1 MHALSSEA
9 TCRLGY
15 AAPLECCNHSAQEHP
30 PVCQLASPEHPT
42 SIFKGLCCWPFL
54 ILPSFVI
61 PGQETFLQLSW
72 ASPAMLSKG
81 QIQCSCT
88 HSLLA
93 WRSAKLRLSGSTHCF
108 MRPLRCMSK
117 QRLERNRCLSSTI
130 RLETLTG
137 SCLGL
142 LALPRWMLSE
152 MVCVVFL
159 PQLLQKVLFL
169 HYAQSSFAM

>member
-1 MHALSSEA
+1 MGREEEKSQDCWTQQVNARTVFRSHMQAGVCSSFRVLQPQC
-9 TCRLGY
+9 TRT
-15 AAPLECCNHSAQEHP
+15 PSSMSAGFTR
-30 PVCQLASPEHPT
+30 ASYMYFQRSLLLTIPY
-42 SIFKGLCCWPFL
+42 
-54 ILPSFVI
+54 PSFICHSRAGNI
-61 PGQETFLQLSW
+61 PAAQLSFW

-117 QRLERNRCLSSTI
+117 QRLERNRCLSSMI

-142 LALPRWMLSE
+142 LALPR
-152 MVCVVFL
+152 
-159 PQLLQKVLFL
+159 
-169 HYAQSSFAM
+169 